1 MSVEFSS
8 KLPHLGT
15 TIFTEMSALAQQHGA
30 VNVSQGFPDI
40 PPPEG
45 LVEAATKALR
55 DGVHQY
61 APMAGRPDLR
71 EWICGHHAERHGA
84 NYDPAAECTIG
95 AGASSLLFAAIT
107 ALVHTGDEVVVQTP
121 AYDLYAP
128 GVALSGG
135 RLVDVPL
142 LGDDG
147 AWDLDALLGA
157 IHDRTRLVILNTP
170 HNPTGTVCPP
180 GFLDALA
187 DHLEGKP
194 TVVLSDEV
202 YGPIVHD
209 GTAEIS
215 LAQHPKLRERGLA
228 FGSFGKLLQV
238 TGWKIGWAVGPSALT
253 AELRKVHQYDVF
265 STGAP
270 LQAAL
275 AAFLPTAAGRAHL
288 DGLPAMYQAKRD
300 HFLSGLGG
308 TAWEW
313 TPAAGGFFQVLDAR
327 NLIDGN
333 DGHWAREWTRTH
345 GVATIPMS
353 AFFTPPTPQ
362 LRICFAKEDA
372 TLDAAIDR
380 LRHIAADHAR

>member
-1 MSVEFSS
+1 
-8 KLPHLGT
+8 
-15 TIFTEMSALAQQHGA
+15 MSALAQQHGA

-40 PPPEG
+40 PPPQG
-45 LVEAATKALR
+45 LVDAAVQALH

-71 EWICGHHAERHGA
+71 AWICGHHAERHGA
-84 NYDPAAECTIG
+84 TYDPTTECTVG

-107 ALVHTGDEVVVQTP
+107 AFVQPGDEVVVQTP

-128 GVALSGG
+128 GVALAGG
-135 RLVDVPL
+135 RLIEVPL
-142 LGDDG
+142 LNDNG
-147 AWDLDALLGA
+147 AWNLDALLGA

-180 GFLDALA
+180 GFLDELA
-187 DHLEGKP
+187 NHLDGKS
-194 TVVLSDEV
+194 TLVLSDEV

-209 GTAEIS
+209 GRTEVS
-215 LAQHPKLRERGLA
+215 LAAHPVLRERGLA

-238 TGWKIGWAVGPSALT
+238 TGWKIGWAVGPAALT

-300 HFLSGLGG
+300 HFLSGLEG

-313 TPAAGGFFQVLDAR
+313 TPAAGGFFQVLD
-327 NLIDGN
+327 
-333 DGHWAREWTRTH
+333 
-345 GVATIPMS
+345 
-353 AFFTPPTPQ
+353 
-362 LRICFAKEDA
+362 
-372 TLDAAIDR
+372 
-380 LRHIAADHAR
+380 

>member
-1 MSVEFSS
+1 MTVELQS
-8 KLPHLGT
+8 KLPQVGT

-40 PPPEG
+40 PPPQG
-45 LVEAATKALR
+45 LVEAAVKALH
-55 DGVHQY
+55 DGAHQY
-61 APMAGRPDLR
+61 APMAGRLDLR
-71 EWICGHHAERHGA
+71 DWICSHHAERHGA
-84 NYDPAAECTIG
+84 TYKPATECTIG

-107 ALVHTGDEVVVQTP
+107 AFVNPGDEVVVQTP

-128 GVALSGG
+128 AVQLAGG
-135 RLVDVPL
+135 RLVEVPL
-142 LGDDG
+142 LNDDG
-147 AWDLDALLGA
+147 AWNLEPLLSA
-157 IHDRTRLVILNTP
+157 IHEQTRLVILNTP

-187 DHLEGKP
+187 DHLQSKP
-194 TVVLSDEV
+194 TIVLSDEV

-215 LAQHPKLRERGLA
+215 LAGHPILRERGLA

-238 TGWKIGWAVGPSALT
+238 TGWKIGWAVGPAALT
-253 AELRKVHQYDVF
+253 AEIRKVHQYDVF

-275 AAFLPTAAGRAHL
+275 ATFLPTAEGRAHIE
-288 DGLPAMYQAKRD
+288 DLPAMYQAKRD
-300 HFLSGLGG
+300 HLLSGLKG

-313 TPAAGGFFQVLDAR
+313 TQAGGGFFQVLDAR
-327 NLIDGN
+327 NLIDGD

-353 AFFTPPTPQ
+353 AFFAPPTPQ
-362 LRICFAKEDA
+362 LRICFAKEET
-372 TLDAAIDR
+372 TLDAAIER